1 MRTCLGCRDE
11 APRSALLR
19 LALDEQ
25 GRPSLD
31 PRGRAPGRGAY
42 LHAEQACVDRALAR
56 GGGTVFRALRAR
68 ADLEAAARLRREL
81 EGALST

>member
-1 MRTCLGCRDE
+1 MRTCLGCRAE
-11 APRSALLR
+11 APRSTLLR
-19 LALDEQ
+19 LALDPE

-42 LHAEQACVDRALAR
+42 LHRDRACVDRALER

-68 ADLEAAARLRREL
+68 ADVEAAARLRREL
-81 EGALST
+81 EGALTT